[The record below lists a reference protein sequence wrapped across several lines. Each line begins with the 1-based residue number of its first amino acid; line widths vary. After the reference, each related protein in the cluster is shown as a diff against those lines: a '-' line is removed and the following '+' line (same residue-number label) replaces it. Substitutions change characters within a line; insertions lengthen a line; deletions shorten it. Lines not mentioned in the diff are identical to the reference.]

1 MFIDL
6 GAVFIFITVT
16 VMLVWEVVQF
26 INEPERPE
34 EKTAKCA
41 FKQDYEIK
49 KLFII
54 ENGNI
59 TRIR

>member
-6 GAVFIFITVT
+6 GAVFVVITVI

-26 INEPERPE
+26 INEPEV
-34 EKTAKCA
+34 KTAKCA
-41 FKQDYEIK
+41 FKQDFEIR